1 MIYELRITNYEL
13 RAASYELRITSYGG
27 MTPIASTQMTQESY
41 HAFTGYRDEVDAT
54 RPPSR

>member
-1 MIYELRITNYEL
+1 MIYELRVTSHRL

-41 HAFTGYRDEVDAT
+41 HAFTVCRDEVDAI

>member
-1 MIYELRITNYEL
+1 MIYDLRITSYGPQ
-13 RAASYELRITSYGG
+13 AMSYELRITSYGG

-41 HAFTGYRDEVDAT
+41 HAFTGCLDEVDAT